1 MKFNAMEQIDR
12 FRGLEP
18 FWQWIAGAVVFLL
31 AFLIWAQFLE
41 PTSTAWSET
50 ADRMES
56 DLARTSESIS
66 LDPRSRNAAMTY
78 GAIALPDTKSDGSQA
93 LIELVQYIMS
103 GQGIKNDTFYQ
114 GQSNTIKA
122 SSLPGIAGPGE
133 KIERIKGE
141 LDFTTTPDKAI
152 RVIADLESHPGIES
166 VTSIRIDKAGNKDVR
181 TRLSLEA
188 WVRSR

>member
-1 MKFNAMEQIDR
+1 MKFSVTEQIDR

-18 FWQWIAGAVVFLL
+18 FWQWIAGATIFLL
-31 AFLIWAQFLE
+31 AFLVWAQLLE
-41 PTSTAWSET
+41 PTGTAWAET

-56 DLARTSESIS
+56 DLARTSQSIS
-66 LDPRSRNAAMTY
+66 LDPKSRNAAMTY
-78 GAIALPDTKSDGSQA
+78 GAIDLPNAKSDGSLA
-93 LIELVQYIMS
+93 LIEIVQEIMS
-103 GQGIKNDTFYQ
+103 RQGIKNDTFFQ
-114 GQSNTIKA
+114 SQSNTIKA
-122 SSLPGIAGPGE
+122 SLLPGIARAGE

-141 LDFTTTPDKAI
+141 LDFTTTPAKAI
-152 RVIADLESHPGIES
+152 QIIADLESHPGIES